1 MLFAIMVLNNKNK
14 GLIVFLIVVTLAV
27 IGGLVFYFIGKQAI
41 VKSLADDQENRELL
55 KDSLYYNYTTRS
67 LDIAEV
73 HGFVKSVK
81 MECTDMNGKTSFDV
95 PSPFNSVWYSFD
107 KKGEIDS
114 LYSDKALV
122 THQGS
127 HSIIANKTKIEGE
140 ERGMFENDHL
150 RYDIFDYVFDGEKM
164 TSAIYSHILC
174 DDLRGELSEMIVDYT
189 EYRDDKYHKKT
200 ITEPMYYGSIKTTID
215 YTYTKTDSMGNW
227 IERIGEVTKVYSHSP
242 NEIDRFKVKETRT
255 ISYYEKKDVDLEK
268 LLDAPQGQES
278 TNSDVYNEINRVQRL
293 VKNNE
298 MQANQDQ
305 YDSQYVDEPQ
315 TVDNSTNTTSSTID
329 LYQLTT
335 GQWYADDS
343 DTETDWWY
351 TYMSDGT
358 GRLKVSVPNFNTPI
372 NATFTWSISNGVL
385 SVRWDS
391 DLAALAGTRGWNGEI
406 RKLNNEIMEIY
417 DNRSYSRDVYKH
429 IR

>member
-1 MLFAIMVLNNKNK
+1 MVLNNKNK
-14 GLIVFLIVVTLAV
+14 GLIVFLIVVTLTV
-27 IGGLVFYFIGKQAI
+27 IGGLVFYFVGKQA
-41 VKSLADDQENRELL
+41 VAESLADNQESRELL
-55 KDSLYYNYTTRS
+55 KDSLYHNYTTRS

-81 MECTDMNGKTSFDV
+81 VECTDMNGKISFDV
-95 PSPFNSVWYSFD
+95 PSPFNNYSFN
-107 KKGEIDS
+107 KNGEIDS

-127 HSIIANKTKIEGE
+127 HSIIATKDKIEGGE
-140 ERGMFENDHL
+140 YWGFDDDYL
-150 RYDIFDYVFDGEKM
+150 RYDILDFVFNGKHM
-164 TSAIYSHILC
+164 TSATYSKITCDETKGILG
-174 DDLRGELSEMIVDYT
+174 DEFVVDYS
-189 EYRDDKYHKKT
+189 EYKDNRYHKKI

-227 IERIGEVTKVYSHSP
+227 TERIGQVTTVYSHSP
-242 NEIDRFKVKETRT
+242 NEIKKSKVKETRT
-255 ISYYEKKDVDLEK
+255 ITYYEKNDIDLDK
-268 LLDAPQGQES
+268 LLDAKESQES

-293 VKNNE
+293 VKNSE

-315 TVDNSTNTTSSTID
+315 TVDYSTNTTSSTID
-329 LYQLTT
+329 LSQLTT